1 MPPIGFPSSLAPPT
15 APLFARG
22 SILLFSQYFK
32 SLLLAKKI
40 FCCCIVCQ
48 KINNGSHF
56 SLFRRK
62 LGTCKSQLFN
72 FINSSCFFH
81 TSYVSRNRKLHFFFL
96 CQELSCARHIFV
108 WKWLRLEYFDQY
120 LYTETCD
127 TVLIY
132 LYHLSN
138 TFSYIWKKWLSWIDL
153 QKCNKISNMV
163 PATPA
168 W

>member
-1 MPPIGFPSSLAPPT
+1 MNLDLCRRLVFHPRWHLPQPRYLLVDPFYYFL
-15 APLFARG
+15 
-22 SILLFSQYFK
+22 SISNPFFWQ
-32 SLLLAKKI
+32 KKI

-56 SLFRRK
+56 SPFRRK

-120 LYTETCD
+120 LYNETC
-127 TVLIY
+127 VMRYIY
-132 LYHLSN
+132 IC
-138 TFSYIWKKWLSWIDL
+138 TI
-153 QKCNKISNMV
+153 
-163 PATPA
+163 
-168 W
+168 